1 LKGRTRHLPW
11 LVVGAVAA
19 LLVPSAAFAEP
30 PPLTA
35 TFTAVDP
42 TQTTHVWRDSVS
54 NTNAT
59 TIATSGTV
67 TFDYP
72 VGAFPNTVHNVNFT
86 SANKPSTCQRIGG
99 AAGAP
104 PIPSPAIRA
113 PWTVSCTF
121 DTPGTYAFNCQI
133 HPTMTGTITV
143 TGDSKTTVPAGNVPA
158 TLSLGIGTSAS
169 LGTFALGVAT
179 DYLATVNANVTSSA
193 GDATLTV
200 FDGSANAPGHLVNGA
215 YVMAQALQVKA
226 TNAANPNT
234 AFAAVPA
241 AAGPLTLLTW
251 GGPVANDAVIVSFK
265 QTVGATDP
273 LRTGTYGKTL
283 TFTLS
288 TTAP

>member
-1 LKGRTRHLPW
+1 MKGRTRHLPW
-11 LVVGAVAA
+11 LAVGAVAA
-19 LLVPSAAFAEP
+19 LLVPSSAFAEP

-35 TFTAVDP
+35 TFTAID
-42 TQTTHVWRDSVS
+42 TSATAHRWADSVS

-72 VGAFPNTVHNVNFT
+72 VAPFPSRHNVNF
-86 SANKPSTCQRIGG
+86 AAAPKPTNCQRIGG
-99 AAGAP
+99 AAGPP
-104 PIPSPAIRA
+104 PIPSPAVVA
-113 PWTVSCTF
+113 PWTVTCTF
-121 DTPGTYAFNCQI
+121 DTPGTYSFNCQV
-133 HPTMTGTITV
+133 HPTMTGTINV
-143 TGDSKTTVPAGNVPA
+143 VGDSKTTTPAGNVPA

-169 LGTFALGVAT
+169 LGTFVLGVAA
-179 DYLATVNANVTSSA
+179 DYQATVNANVTSSA

-200 FDGSANAPGHLVNGA
+200 HDGSANAPGHLVNGP

-234 AFAAVPA
+234 VFAPVPGA
-241 AAGPLTLLTW
+241 ATPLTLLTW
-251 GGPVANDAVIVSFK
+251 GGPVANDAVLVAVK
-265 QTVGATDP
+265 QTIGATDP

>member
-19 LLVPSAAFAEP
+19 LLVPSPAFAEP

-35 TFTAVDP
+35 KFTAVD
-42 TQTTHVWRDSVS
+42 TSATAHKWVDGVS

-59 TIATSGTV
+59 TIATTGTV

-72 VGAFPNTVHNVNFT
+72 VAPFPSTHNVNFP
-86 SANKPSTCQRIGG
+86 SANKPTSCQRAGG
-99 AAGAP
+99 AAGP
-104 PIPSPAIRA
+104 PPLPSPPARA

-121 DTPGTYAFNCQI
+121 DTPGTYAFNCQV

-143 TGDSKTTVPAGNVPA
+143 TGDSKTTTPAGNVPA

-179 DYLATVNANVTSSA
+179 DYLATVNANVTSSG

-200 FDGSANAPGHLVNGA
+200 YDPSTNAPGLLVNGT
-215 YVMAQALQVKA
+215 YVMAQPLQVKA
-226 TNAANPNT
+226 TNTANPNT
-234 AFAAVPA
+234 AFAPVPA
-241 AAGPLTLLTW
+241 ELL
-251 GGPVANDAVIVSFK
+251 
-265 QTVGATDP
+265 
-273 LRTGTYGKTL
+273 
-283 TFTLS
+283 
-288 TTAP
+288 

>member
-1 LKGRTRHLPW
+1 
-11 LVVGAVAA
+11 VAA
-19 LLVPSAAFAEP
+19 LLLPSAAFAEP

-35 TFTAVDP
+35 TFTAVD
-42 TQTTHVWRDSVS
+42 TSASAHKWVDTAS

-59 TIATSGTV
+59 TIATTGTV

-72 VGAFPNTVHNVNFT
+72 VAPFPSIHNVNFT
-86 SANKPSTCQRIGG
+86 SALKPATCQRLGG
-99 AAGAP
+99 AAGP
-104 PIPSPAIRA
+104 PPMPSPAARA

-133 HPTMTGTITV
+133 HPTMTGTINV
-143 TGDSKTTVPAGNVPA
+143 TGDSKTSTPAGNVPA
-158 TLSLGIGTSAS
+158 TLSLGIGTSAN
-169 LGTFALGVAT
+169 LGTFTLGVAN
-179 DYLATVNANVTSSA
+179 DYMASVNANVTSSA

-200 FDGSANAPGHLVNGA
+200 YDPSTNSPGHLVNGT

-234 AFAAVPA
+234 AFAPVPA
-241 AAGPLTLLTW
+241 AASPLTLLTW
-251 GGPVANDAVIVSFK
+251 GGPTANDAVLVAFK
-265 QTVGATDP
+265 QSIAATDP
-273 LRTGTYGKTL
+273 LRTGNYGKTL

>member
-19 LLVPSAAFAEP
+19 LLVPSPAFADP

-35 TFTAVDP
+35 KFTAVD
-42 TQTTHVWRDSVS
+42 TSATAHRWVDSVTT
-54 NTNAT
+54 TNAT
-59 TIATSGTV
+59 TIATTGTV

-72 VGAFPNTVHNVNFT
+72 VAPFPSTHNVNFT
-86 SANKPSTCQRIGG
+86 SANKPTSCQRVGG
-99 AAGAP
+99 AAGP
-104 PIPSPAIRA
+104 PPLPSPPSRA

-121 DTPGTYAFNCQI
+121 DTPGTYAFNCQV
-133 HPTMTGTITV
+133 HPTMTGTINV
-143 TGDSKTTVPAGNVPA
+143 TGDSKTTTPAGNVPA

-200 FDGSANAPGHLVNGA
+200 FDPSTNAPGHLVNGT
-215 YVMAQALQVKA
+215 YVMAQPLQVKA
-226 TNAANPNT
+226 TNTANPST
-234 AFAAVPA
+234 AFAPVPA
-241 AAGPLTLLTW
+241 AASPLTLLTW
-251 GGPVANDAVIVSFK
+251 GGPVANDAVSVSFK
-265 QTVGATDP
+265 QSVGATDP

>member
-1 LKGRTRHLPW
+1 
-11 LVVGAVAA
+11 VAA

-35 TFTAVDP
+35 KFTAVD
-42 TQTTHVWRDSVS
+42 TSATAHKWVDSVN
-54 NTNAT
+54 NTNST

-72 VGAFPNTVHNVNFT
+72 VAPFPSTHNVNFT
-86 SANKPSTCQRIGG
+86 STNKPATCQRAGG
-99 AAGAP
+99 TAGP
-104 PIPSPAIRA
+104 PPSPSPPARA

-121 DTPGTYAFNCQI
+121 DTPGTYAFNCQV
-133 HPTMTGTITV
+133 HPTMTGTINV
-143 TGDSKTTVPAGNVPA
+143 TGDSKTTAPAGNVPA

-169 LGTFALGVAT
+169 LGTFVLGVAT

-200 FDGSANAPGHLVNGA
+200 VDPSAIAPGHLVNGT

-234 AFAAVPA
+234 AYAPVPA
-241 AAGPLTLLTW
+241 AASPLTLLTW
-251 GGPVANDAVIVSFK
+251 GGPVANDAVVVGFK
-265 QTVGATDP
+265 QPIGANDP
-273 LRTGTYGKTL
+273 LRTGTYAKTL

>member
-19 LLVPSAAFAEP
+19 LLVPTPAFAEP

-35 TFTAVDP
+35 KFTAVD
-42 TQTTHVWRDSVS
+42 TSATAHKWVDAVS

-59 TIATSGTV
+59 TIATTGTV

-72 VGAFPNTVHNVNFT
+72 VAAFGSIHNVNFT
-86 SANKPSTCQRIGG
+86 STNKPSTCQRLGG
-99 AAGAP
+99 AAGP
-104 PIPSPAIRA
+104 PPMPTPPARA
-113 PWTVSCTF
+113 PWTVTCTF
-121 DTPGTYAFNCQI
+121 DTPGTYSFNCQV
-133 HPTMTGTITV
+133 HPTMTGTINV
-143 TGDSKTTVPAGNVPA
+143 TGDSKTTAPAGNVPA

-200 FDGSANAPGHLVNGA
+200 FDGSTTAPGHLVNGTF
-215 YVMAQALQVKA
+215 VMAKALQVKA

-234 AFAAVPA
+234 VFADVPA
-241 AAGPLTLLTW
+241 AASPLTLLTW
-251 GGPVANDAVIVSFK
+251 GGPVANDAVVVTFK
-265 QTVGATDP
+265 QTIGATDP